1 MSQFKKNPEFVD
13 KVCNTCKNTYQ
24 ISFYKRK
31 TSVYCSKKCANANED
46 VLTKM
51 RTSQKKTYDEKYNGI
66 LIYNILKKIV
76 DVFYNLFN
84 DKLKEIK
91 KHNEFKENEYNSYN
105 SFNSLQF
112 SSLIKLLDIGRWV
125 C

>member
-51 RTSQKKTYDEKYNGI
+51 RTSQKKTYDEKYNG
-66 LIYNILKKIV
+66 LHPMQT
-76 DVFYNLFN
+76 VFQTSWKQSSAGDHRRN
-84 DKLKEIK
+84 DLLEWHPLCSGVKCWI
-91 KHNEFKENEYNSYN
+91 H
-105 SFNSLQF
+105 SLCQKTCQLNW
-112 SSLIKLLDIGRWV
+112 SHTDK
-125 C
+125 